1 MHGLQLPRPAQ
12 PSTLPPLPPADPSPS
27 SSSSLPRSSSSS
39 AAAPPPRQPPRNYAD
54 QRAHARQLRHDR
66 VKSPFIARGK
76 DRDLSQLSGDQLAHM
91 LDRTVRLLD
100 SPDTVASLPG
110 GDARLR
116 AQRDRIERRLR
127 ELDQV
132 QRIREGLDKT
142 RITDDDPATA
152 DGDDV
157 KVKTEED
164 DGEGHAG
171 PKEMQ
176 DLVQSGASD
185 EASSPSAKRRIA
197 AQALSRSPKSLI
209 ASLSLADSLAL
220 QRRAVALDRQSAER
234 KARKAAL
241 DEHRPEKT
249 GELLRGALGV
259 DSALSGFMF
268 HAESDE
274 EPDEAEI
281 DDWLNEGRRGA
292 NGELDDEESAQL
304 NPLRTAYM
312 EGWDRAEAEG

>member
-12 PSTLPPLPPADPSPS
+12 PSTLPALPPADPTPS
-27 SSSSLPRSSSSS
+27 SSSSLPRASSSS

-116 AQRDRIERRLR
+116 AQRDRIEKRMR

-157 KVKTEED
+157 KVKAEED
-164 DGEGHAG
+164 DGEGQAG
-171 PKEMQ
+171 VKGMQ
-176 DLVQSGASD
+176 DLTESGAPD

-197 AQALSRSPKSLI
+197 AQALVRPPPHLLPCAISSQALVPPPAVNASAVAQPEI
-209 ASLSLADSLAL
+209 AHRVALARRLARAPAPR
-220 QRRAVALDRQSAER
+220 RRARPPVCRAQGPQS
-234 KARKAAL
+234 
-241 DEHRPEKT
+241 
-249 GELLRGALGV
+249 
-259 DSALSGFMF
+259 
-268 HAESDE
+268 
-274 EPDEAEI
+274 
-281 DDWLNEGRRGA
+281 
-292 NGELDDEESAQL
+292 
-304 NPLRTAYM
+304 
-312 EGWDRAEAEG
+312 RA